1 MKTLYLIRHGQS
13 EANLSAAHAGWA
25 QVPLTAQGQKDAQHA
40 GDILSAHK
48 QAGKFDRGS
57 FDRGNFDKVKFDRV
71 YTSDLLRAQQTQ
83 KIALPNAVPI
93 LSERIR
99 EINVG
104 SLAGRLVSDCEA
116 AYGEAYKH
124 HRRDM
129 DFSSYGGET
138 YEMFCC
144 RIREFFAEVADG
156 SAENTAAFCH
166 GGVIHASLDMLIGGE
181 LSNLSLPLPKVNR
194 IDKSAFACDNCS
206 VTVFAFRGG
215 KWRLQTWNHTGML

>member
-25 QVPLTAQGQKDAQHA
+25 QVPLTAQGQKDAQRA
-40 GDILSAHK
+40 GEVLSARK
-48 QAGKFDRGS
+48 QTGN
-57 FDRGNFDKVKFDRV
+57 FDRGNFDQV

-83 KIALPNAVPI
+83 KIALPDAAPI

-104 SLAGRLVSDCEA
+104 SLADRLVSDCEA
-116 AYGEAYKH
+116 AYGEAYKR

-144 RIREFFAEVADG
+144 RIREFFAEVANG
-156 SAENTAAFCH
+156 SAETIAAFCH
-166 GGVIHASLDMLIGGE
+166 GGMIHASLDMLIGGE
-181 LSNLSLPLPKVNR
+181 LSDLSLPLPKVNR
-194 IDKSAFACDNCS
+194 IDKSAFVCDNCS
-206 VTVFAFRGG
+206 ITVFVFRGG
-215 KWRLQTWNHTGML
+215 KWRLQTWNHTGVL

>member
-25 QVPLTAQGQKDAQHA
+25 QVPLTKQGQKEAQRA
-40 GDILSAHK
+40 GDILSACRSTGSSD
-48 QAGKFDRGS
+48 QVKFDRGS
-57 FDRGNFDKVKFDRV
+57 FDRV

-104 SLAGRLVSDCEA
+104 LLAGRLVSDCEA
-116 AYGEAYKH
+116 AYGEAYKR

-144 RIREFFAEVADG
+144 RIRKFFAEVADG

-206 VTVFAFRGG
+206 ITVFAFRGG